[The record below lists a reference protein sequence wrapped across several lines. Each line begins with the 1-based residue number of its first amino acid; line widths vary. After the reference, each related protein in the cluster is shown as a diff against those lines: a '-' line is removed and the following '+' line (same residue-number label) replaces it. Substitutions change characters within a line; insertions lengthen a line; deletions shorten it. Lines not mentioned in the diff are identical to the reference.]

1 MLTTNNRAQFWKY
14 ILAPALVSASI
25 GVLMGLCGTIA
36 TLAPTLEM
44 AIVTMTV
51 FGLIGLVTGGLIGGI
66 ALAVRA
72 PAFLPL
78 LGSTYAFLVGLF
90 MIGVI
95 DNLRT
100 NGRYMRT
107 DLLEDAFFFSKMILT
122 AVIAGSVPN
131 MVWFSYKQ
139 VKTFMSKH

>member
-1 MLTTNNRAQFWKY
+1 
-14 ILAPALVSASI
+14 
-25 GVLMGLCGTIA
+25 MGLCGTIA